1 MRTSYSAIETYKQCP
16 KKYKFQELDRIKT
29 PKSKEALFGTA
40 VHAALK
46 FMFQKSPLFPTLDEV
61 VSYYRE
67 NWPAREAFQTDSK
80 NDPLKMPW
88 SEADEKAYFEDGV
101 RMLRGFYEKNAP
113 WNFNVVDL
121 ESHFDILLEDEK
133 TGKTH
138 ILAGIIDRID
148 KNQDEYEIIDYKT
161 AKRMPAQADVDKNLQ
176 LSLYSL
182 GIQKRWP
189 HIDPE
194 DIKLTLYFVKHG
206 EKLSTTATSEKTE
219 ATKKEILET
228 IREIEARIDEKKE
241 FEPMPSPLCNWCAF
255 KPICP
260 AWKHQ
265 YRKFEAR
272 SSKSETD
279 IGATLKEFFAL
290 RKEAKGNEDK
300 ISELQARIRE
310 YMDSQ
315 GLTRVFSDDGTVAK
329 KTIQRFSYDFEKI
342 RALLSPIGRW
352 EEILDADETK
362 LKKILKELPAD
373 IRSQIEEARRVAKE
387 YSVLSVSEKKKKGET
402 AEEDDK
408 QETNRE

>member
-16 KKYKFQELDRIKT
+16 QKYKFQEIDRIKT
-29 PKSKEALFGTA
+29 PKSREALFGTA
-40 VHAALK
+40 IHSALK
-46 FMFQKSPLFPTLDEV
+46 FMFQKSPLFSTLDEV

-67 NWPAREAFQTDSK
+67 NWPAREAFQADSK

-88 SEADEKAYFEDGV
+88 TEADEKAYFEEGV
-101 RMLRGFYEKNAP
+101 KMLRRFYEKNAP
-113 WNFNVVDL
+113 WNFNIVDL
-121 ESHFDILLEDEK
+121 ESRFDILIEDEK

-189 HIDPE
+189 HINPE

-228 IREIEARIDEKKE
+228 IRGIETRLDEKKE

-260 AWKHQ
+260 AWKHL
-265 YRKFEAR
+265 YRNTNKESGIANQDEA
-272 SSKSETD
+272 D
-279 IGATLKEFFAL
+279 VVLKEFFAL
-290 RKEAKGNEDK
+290 RGEVEDK
-300 ISELQARIRE
+300 EDRIVKLQKKIRE
-310 YMDSQ
+310 YMNSQ
-315 GLTRVFSDDGTVAK
+315 GLTRVFSNDGTVSK
-329 KTIQRFSYDFEKI
+329 KTIQRFAYDFEKI
-342 RALLSPIGRW
+342 KTLLSPIGKW
-352 EEILDADETK
+352 EEILDADEAK
-362 LKKILKELPAD
+362 LKKILKELPLE
-373 IRSQIEEARRVAKE
+373 IRSQVEEARRVAKE
-387 YSVLSVSEKKKKGET
+387 YSVLSVSEKKKKGEI
-402 AEEDDK
+402 ANEDDT
-408 QETNRE
+408 E